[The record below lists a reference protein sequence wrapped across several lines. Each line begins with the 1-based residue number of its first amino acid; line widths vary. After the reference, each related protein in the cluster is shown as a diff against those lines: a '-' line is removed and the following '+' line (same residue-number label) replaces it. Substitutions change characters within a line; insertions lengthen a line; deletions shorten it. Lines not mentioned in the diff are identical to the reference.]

1 MSPSTTAG
9 ALFAAAL
16 LAAACASNEPS
27 RGGAFDD
34 SAGRAV
40 VTLRGDGFCALDGA
54 RMPFDAMLLRLRLR
68 ARALDDAS
76 LLRFVVR
83 VEAPRDAPEATRAA
97 VQRDLD
103 RLIQELDIMDVAQV
117 EFS

>member
-1 MSPSTTAG
+1 MRPTAQTL
-9 ALFAAAL
+9 ALLAAAL
-16 LAAACASNEPS
+16 LAAACASDEPT
-27 RGGAFDD
+27 RGGGFDD

-83 VEAPRDAPEATRAA
+83 IEAPRDVSEATRAA

-103 RLIQELDIMDVAQV
+103 RLIQELDVMDVAQV
-117 EFS
+117 EYS